1 MHTGLYHWNEH
12 VISRVWY
19 GKTLEKSKINIEQ
32 FKGFEQRR
40 NRIVSAINI
49 AVLATTKRIW
59 IW

>member
-19 GKTLEKSKINIEQ
+19 GKALEKSKINIEQ